1 MSFLGWSRLV
11 SLTPS
16 FLRRSVRTRLLAA
29 FLGVAAVMVT
39 LGLINVAQM
48 SSIHQ
53 QVEELA
59 TRDVAPLADLQQV
72 TDDFQAYS
80 VHGLVAAV
88 SGVTGQFEVAAMQTD
103 LQEQARQRTDASI
116 EALISHTPDEMKA
129 LSEQIALTWQ
139 DMADKD
145 ATYRAAAAAH
155 APNAKELGDAAT
167 AAYLQ
172 LQTEVADLTDAFVAD
187 EATNRAKIGDSF
199 ATARLW
205 TLILLCGGTALAL
218 ALGIA
223 IARDIRRRIVP
234 VREAAQAL
242 ARGDLSH
249 EITHRSDDE
258 LGQLGD
264 ALSDGVGRIRE
275 MVTGVVGSAG
285 TMTALVDD
293 LSRATADVVDAS
305 RTGAQHAQ
313 TVSETAASVSGNVAQ
328 VATGA
333 EEMSSS
339 IRDISRSAQ
348 EAAAVADDAVRIVS
362 STNDTLTQL
371 GSSSAEIGN
380 VIKVITGIAEQTN
393 LLALNATIEAARAGE
408 AGKGFAVVANEVK
421 ELAQE
426 TAKATEDVSQR
437 IQAIQA
443 DSGEAVRAVGQ
454 IGETVDQISALQT
467 TIAAAVEQQTAAA
480 AEIDRSIGVAAR
492 GSQDIATGAVAV
504 AESSEVSAGR
514 IDESRSLAEQLA
526 AQASE
531 LRRQVDQ
538 FTV

>member
-1 MSFLGWSRLV
+1 V

-53 QVEELA
+53 QVEDLA
-59 TRDVAPLADLQQV
+59 ARDVEPLADLQKL

-80 VHGLVAAV
+80 VHGLVAALSAV
-88 SGVTGQFEVAAMQTD
+88 QGQVDIAQMQAG
-103 LQEQARQRTDASI
+103 LQEESKAATDADI
-116 EALISHTPDEMKA
+116 ESLVANTPAELRERAEGIKA
-129 LSEQIALTWQ
+129 GWE
-139 DMADKD
+139 DMATKD
-145 ATYRAAAAAH
+145 AAYRAATAAH
-155 APNAKELGDAAT
+155 APDAQTLGDAAT
-167 AAYLQ
+167 QAYLKVQ
-172 LQTEVADLTDAFVAD
+172 ADIADMTNTLVAD

-205 TLILLCGGTALAL
+205 TLILLGGGTALAL

-249 EITHRSDDE
+249 EIIHRSDDE
-258 LGQLGD
+258 LGELGQ

-285 TMTALVDD
+285 TMTTLVDD

-339 IRDISRSAQ
+339 IREISRSAQ
-348 EAAAVADDAVRIVS
+348 QAASVADDAVRIVS

-443 DSGEAVRAVGQ
+443 DSGEAVRAIGQ

-492 GSQDIATGAVAV
+492 GSQDIATGAEAV